1 MGGVEEREEMLLVGD
16 ALREGRELVV
26 VVVVVELMVDGV
38 LKCFAI

>member
-26 VVVVVELMVDGV
+26 VVVVELMVDGV